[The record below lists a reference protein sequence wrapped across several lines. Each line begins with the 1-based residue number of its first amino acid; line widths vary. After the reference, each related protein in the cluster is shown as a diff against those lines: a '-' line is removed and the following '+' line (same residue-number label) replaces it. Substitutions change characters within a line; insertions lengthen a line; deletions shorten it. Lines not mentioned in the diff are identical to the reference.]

1 MAYIENPTPSPFP
14 KWKLKSFARRDGNG
28 RVIPGSNVSRK
39 TMPKG
44 GDWFEI
50 PPTQC
55 CTGTTTTLTPT

>member
-1 MAYIENPTPSPFP
+1 MANIGQTTPTSFS

-28 RVIPGSNVSRK
+28 RVIPGSNVSRR